1 MEELLRERRHR
12 LALLAGTLES
22 YSPVKKLRGG
32 YAFVEDGNHQALRS
46 IHQVK
51 KKDTVQIHLLDGT
64 LTAAVT
70 EIQAAEGVKMSDEL
84 EKRTGTGGTVCKDR
98 CHT

>member
-1 MEELLRERRHR
+1 MSADTVWHFWQARWRAIPGKETQWR
-12 LALLAGTLES
+12 
-22 YSPVKKLRGG
+22 VCIRGG
-32 YAFVEDGNHQALRS
+32 WKPSGTAEHPPDQE
-46 IHQVK
+46 
-51 KKDTVQIHLLDGT
+51 KDTVQIHLLDGT

-98 CHT
+98 FHT